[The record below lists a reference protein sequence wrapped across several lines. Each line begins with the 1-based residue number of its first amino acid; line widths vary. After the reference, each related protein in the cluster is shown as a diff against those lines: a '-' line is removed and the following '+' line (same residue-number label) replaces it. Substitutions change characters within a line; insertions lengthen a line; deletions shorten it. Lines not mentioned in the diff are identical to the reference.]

1 MQRIRFTVTPNYNGW
16 RVCDGFRDRDWFE
29 RLEDA
34 VASADTLAQAR
45 YALTG
50 TATAVVVEDG
60 VTAPRWVRRH
70 G

>member
-1 MQRIRFTVTPNYNGW
+1 MQRILFTITPSYNGW
-16 RVCDGFRDRDWFE
+16 RVRDELRSRDWFE

-34 VASADTLAQAR
+34 VASANTLAQAR

-50 TATAVVVEDG
+50 TPTGVMVDDG
-60 VTAPRWVRRH
+60 KITPVLHRRH